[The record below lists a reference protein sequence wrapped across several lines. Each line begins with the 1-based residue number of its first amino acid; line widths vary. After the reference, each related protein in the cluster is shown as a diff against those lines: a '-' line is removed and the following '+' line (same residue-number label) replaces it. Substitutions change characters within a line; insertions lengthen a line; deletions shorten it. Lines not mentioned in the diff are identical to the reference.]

1 MRTTIL
7 NLDYSVIS
15 IVSWQKGMLLL
26 LKGVIQPIEFWPDP
40 ILSASGDYYQVPK
53 MVMVKKFIKRKRVLL
68 PKKRNIFLRDNY
80 TCQYCNCEDPSMLTL
95 DHVVPQSRG
104 GKNTWENLVC
114 ACRPCNFKKGNRTPE
129 EADMPLKRRPTEPRA
144 CS

>member
-80 TCQYCNCEDPSMLTL
+80 TCQYCSCEDPSVLTL